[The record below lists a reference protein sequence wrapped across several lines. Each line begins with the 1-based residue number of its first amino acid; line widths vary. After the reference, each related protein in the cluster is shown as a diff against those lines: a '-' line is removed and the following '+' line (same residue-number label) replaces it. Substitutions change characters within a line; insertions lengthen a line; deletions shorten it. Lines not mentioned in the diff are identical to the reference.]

1 MVNIDYLNNISFNRG
16 DTVNLYIQC
25 NDYDFKEGDSLK
37 LIVEKESEL
46 IIEKTFTTVEN
57 NIIYIELTSSET
69 KDMPLGDYNYSLFA
83 FYEKDLVSCVIDNNN
98 LTIKEGLN

>member
-37 LIVEKESEL
+37 LMVEKDGEL

-57 NIIYIELTSSET
+57 NIIYIELTSCET
-69 KDMPLGDYNYSLFA
+69 KDMPLGVYNYSLFA
-83 FYEKDLVSCVIDNNN
+83 FYEKDLVSCIIENNI